1 MSPIP
6 PISLHTVQSCI
17 LMTYLEEVKEEAKRI
32 LTKLT
37 SAMKGQMVGH
47 GLMERGRWVIRPEA
61 ILMGGK

>member
-1 MSPIP
+1 
-6 PISLHTVQSCI
+6 
-17 LMTYLEEVKEEAKRI
+17 MTYLEEVKEEAKRI